1 MQPAH
6 EGQADVFNGRDFRL
20 QHGGD
25 DGVAFGGAF
34 GQVFLPDER
43 ESHSAPTQGGGRCPP
58 EVDGRFRPLAP
69 ENQHPNHPS
78 QGLFNQQRARAA
90 GNAMH
95 SVQRNM
101 MQHQHGIQHGH
112 DFEPGPR
119 QQQQHRPMPQRQQLP
134 MDAHPNFQGG
144 DGASNMAQDRNVQHQ
159 QQHYGMQNAANH
171 GNLHA
176 QQQFSGADGEF
187 VIPASH
193 HSSASPSP
201 SASSPSPFTP
211 SSPGFHQE
219 SKLQQQ
225 HDEAREMLQV
235 LAFPSYLVALFAW
248 RLTSVHS
255 DACGAVSATCSAVPP
270 LQRNASSQ
278 GVVFFF
284 LSPHSLEPPAAV
296 AYAVHGLT
304 PRPLASANACKQ
316 GTHISD
322 FTSFGDVTSS
332 PPHSMRCIP
341 MECVSV

>member
-6 EGQADVFNGRDFRL
+6 EGQADAFNGRDFRL
-20 QHGGD
+20 QHGRD

-34 GQVFLPDER
+34 GQVVLPDSR
-43 ESHSAPTQGGGRCPP
+43 ESHPALPPGGRCPP
-58 EVDGRFRPLAP
+58 EVGGEQEGRFRPLAP

-101 MQHQHGIQHGH
+101 MQHQHGMQHGS
-112 DFEPGPR
+112 DYEPGPR

-134 MDAHPNFQGG
+134 MDGQPNFQGG
-144 DGASNMAQDRNVQHQ
+144 DGVSHMAQDRNVQHHQ
-159 QQHYGMQNAANH
+159 QQYGMQNAANH

-193 HSSASPSP
+193 QSSASPSP

-219 SKLQQQ
+219 SKMQQQ

-235 LAFPSYLVALFAW
+235 LALASRCALCAALHVCAPGSLRGGFRAVLCGTTASAKCLFAGY
-248 RLTSVHS
+248 RL
-255 DACGAVSATCSAVPP
+255 A
-270 LQRNASSQ
+270 
-278 GVVFFF
+278 FFF
-284 LSPHSLEPPAAV
+284 FRPPSLESPEAV
-296 AYAVHGLT
+296 AYAAPGLT
-304 PRPLASANACKQ
+304 PRPLASANAC
-316 GTHISD
+316 
-322 FTSFGDVTSS
+322 
-332 PPHSMRCIP
+332 
-341 MECVSV
+341 